1 MCMFPVGM
9 TSKRVNV
16 GSPGADTIVPSD
28 TQCRACSA
36 EGDAEPV
43 NDLQRALLNHQCI
56 TGSADCRYIP
66 DANFLSQPERLV
78 QCHSQAS

>member
-1 MCMFPVGM
+1 MCIFPGGM

-16 GSPGADTIVPSD
+16 GSPGADAIVSSD

-43 NDLQRALLNHQCI
+43 NDLQRALLNHECI
-56 TGSADCRYIP
+56 AGSADCRYIP
-66 DANFLSQPERLV
+66 NTDPFRQPELLV
-78 QCHSQAS
+78 LYWHQ